1 MKNCGRFLFVAA
13 VLLFGTIVTGL
24 SQERC
29 TVLVKEISEKYAGE
43 CKNGLAH
50 GTGEAWGTEH
60 YAGSFKKGL
69 PHGKGVYTY
78 ADSSVYNGMWSK
90 GQRHGNGS
98 YTFMYVGADSIQEG
112 LWTRD
117 KYMGKN
123 ETVQGYRVI
132 STKAMERYRVYRY
145 TDGQEIRVLL
155 KPMTS
160 GSLDVS
166 NLQITGSSGYETEF
180 LNSQMEF
187 RNCEFPFKLRVSFNK
202 WSKLKTVRVDTSIE
216 LEITEPGV
224 WIIEIGA

>member
-13 VLLFGTIVTGL
+13 AVLFGTIVTGL

-29 TVLVKEISEKYAGE
+29 TVLVREISEKYTGE

-60 YAGSFKKGL
+60 YAGAFKKGL

-90 GQRHGNGS
+90 GQRHGNGK
-98 YTFMYVGADSIQEG
+98 YTFRYVGADSIQEG

-123 ETVQGYRVI
+123 ENVQGYKVI

-155 KPMTS
+155 KPMTT

-202 WSKLKTVRVDTSIE
+202 WSKLKTVRVDTSID

>member
-1 MKNCGRFLFVAA
+1 MKIFGHFLILAA
-13 VLLFGTIVTGL
+13 ALLSGSGVTGF

-29 TVLVKEISEKYAGE
+29 TVLVKEISEKYVGE
-43 CKNGLAH
+43 CKKGLAH

-60 YAGSFKKGL
+60 YTGAFKSGL

-78 ADSSVYNGMWSK
+78 ADSSVYTGMWSK
-90 GQRHGNGS
+90 GQRHGNGK
-98 YTFMYVGADSIQEG
+98 YTFRYVGTDSIQEG

-117 KYMGKN
+117 KYMGRN
-123 ETVQGYRVI
+123 VTSQGYKVI

-166 NLQITGSSGYETEF
+166 NLQITGSSGIESEF

-202 WSKLKTVRVDTSIE
+202 WSKLRTVRVDTSID

>member
-1 MKNCGRFLFVAA
+1 MKNCGRFLIVAA
-13 VLLFGTIVTGL
+13 ALLFGTILTGL

-29 TVLVKEISEKYAGE
+29 TVLVKEISEKYVGE
-43 CKNGLAH
+43 CKKGLAH

-60 YAGSFKKGL
+60 YNGAFKSGL

-78 ADSSVYNGMWSK
+78 ADSSVYTGMWSK
-90 GQRHGNGS
+90 GQRHGNGK
-98 YTFMYVGADSIQEG
+98 YTFRYVGTDSIQEG

-117 KYMGKN
+117 KYMGRN
-123 ETVQGYRVI
+123 VTSQGYKVI

-166 NLQITGSSGYETEF
+166 NLQITGSSGIESEF

-202 WSKLKTVRVDTSIE
+202 WSKLRTVRVDTSID

>member
-1 MKNCGRFLFVAA
+1 MKNFGRFLMLTAA
-13 VLLFGTIVTGL
+13 LLSGTGL
-24 SQERC
+24 TVSSQVQC
-29 TVLVKEISEKYAGE
+29 TVLAVKISERYAGE

-50 GTGEAWGTEH
+50 GTGEAWGTDH
-60 YAGSFKKGL
+60 YAGSFRKGL

-78 ADSSVYNGMWSK
+78 ADSSVYTGMWSK
-90 GQRHGNGS
+90 GERHGNGK
-98 YTFMYVGADSIQEG
+98 YTFRYVGKDSIQEG

-123 ETVQGYRVI
+123 ETVQGYKVI
-132 STKAMERYRVYRY
+132 ATKAMERYRVYRY
-145 TDGQEIRVLL
+145 TDGLEVRVLL

-160 GSLDVS
+160 GTLDVS
-166 NLQITGSSGYETEF
+166 NLQITGSSGYETDF

-202 WSKLKTVRVDTSIE
+202 WSKLKTVRVDTSID

-224 WIIEIGA
+224 WIVEIGA

>member
-1 MKNCGRFLFVAA
+1 MKICGRFLMLAA
-13 VLLFGTIVTGL
+13 ALLFGAAVTGS

-29 TVLVKEISEKYAGE
+29 TVLVKEISEKYVGE
-43 CKNGLAH
+43 CKKGLAH
-50 GTGEAWGTEH
+50 GTGEARGVDH
-60 YAGSFKKGL
+60 YTGAFRKGM
-69 PHGKGVYTY
+69 PHGKGTYIY
-78 ADSSVYNGMWSK
+78 ADSSVYVGMWSK
-90 GQRHGNGS
+90 GQRHGDGK
-98 YTFMYVGADSIQEG
+98 YTFRYLGKDSIQDG

-123 ETVQGYRVI
+123 ETVQGYKVI

-145 TDGQEIRVLL
+145 TDGEEIRVLL

-160 GSLDVS
+160 GTLDVT
-166 NLQITGSSGYETEF
+166 NLQITGSSGIETEF

-202 WSKLKTVRVDTSIE
+202 WSKLKTVRVDTSID
-216 LEITEPGV
+216 LEITQPGV

>member
-1 MKNCGRFLFVAA
+1 M
-13 VLLFGTIVTGL
+13 LLGSCLAGY
-24 SQERC
+24 SQEQC

-50 GTGEAWGTEH
+50 GTGEAWGVDH
-60 YAGSFKKGL
+60 YTGAFKKGL
-69 PHGKGVYTY
+69 PHGKGTRVYS
-78 ADSSVYNGMWSK
+78 DSSVYVGMWSK
-90 GQRHGNGS
+90 GQRHGNGK
-98 YTFMYVGADSIQEG
+98 YTFRYIGNDSIQEG

-132 STKAMERYRVYRY
+132 ATKAMERYRVYRY

-160 GSLDVS
+160 GTLDVT
-166 NLQITGSSGYETEF
+166 NLQITGSSGYETDF

-202 WSKLKTVRVDTSIE
+202 WSKLKTVRVDTSID
-216 LEITEPGV
+216 LEITQPGV

>member
-1 MKNCGRFLFVAA
+1 MLAA
-13 VLLFGTIVTGL
+13 ALLFGAAVTGS

-29 TVLVKEISEKYAGE
+29 TVLVKEISEKYVGE
-43 CKNGLAH
+43 CKKGLAH
-50 GTGEAWGTEH
+50 GTGEARGVDH
-60 YAGSFKKGL
+60 YTGAFRKGM
-69 PHGKGVYTY
+69 PHGKGTYIY
-78 ADSSVYNGMWSK
+78 ADSSVYVGMWSK
-90 GQRHGNGS
+90 GQRHGDGK
-98 YTFMYVGADSIQEG
+98 YTFRYLGKDSIQDG

-123 ETVQGYRVI
+123 ETVQGYKVI

-145 TDGQEIRVLL
+145 TDGEEIRVLL

-160 GSLDVS
+160 GTLDVT
-166 NLQITGSSGYETEF
+166 NLQITGSSGIETEF

-202 WSKLKTVRVDTSIE
+202 WSKLKTVRVDTSID
-216 LEITEPGV
+216 LEITQPGV